1 MYCMEFEPL
10 YEHIYIITVAWA
22 IWMTLW
28 GIGVFCLL
36 GLYKAMQIGPFY
48 TFGMHYRTYFA
59 SMLSMMYHCLHTRTF
74 QKTPVI
80 VTVTTQGNNPL
91 YYIKNNVNE
100 SCCGHRVNLTQYIL
114 DTLQW
119 YPMFLIYS
127 PTNPNVKL
135 NILSKTL
142 KVNNAPHPKDE
153 QSRNSYWNRW

>member
-1 MYCMEFEPL
+1 MEFEPP

-36 GLYKAMQIGPFY
+36 GLYKAMRIGPFY
-48 TFGMHYRTYFA
+48 TFGMHYRTWGWCTTVY
-59 SMLSMMYHCLHTRTF
+59 
-74 QKTPVI
+74 TPGRSKRPGK
-80 VTVTTQGNNPL
+80 VTTQGNNPL

-100 SCCGHRVNLTQYIL
+100 SCCGHRVNLTPYIL